1 MPNFAL
7 QTRKDA
13 GVVDRGGLENRCA
26 LTGTQGSNPCLS
38 ANKQIKTAVT
48 QKVTSVL
55 IFITYKIPY
64 NLYAEHRLIQMGRYH
79 RKSGL

>member
-1 MPNFAL
+1 MSAKSEKMPNFAL

-38 ANKQIKTAVT
+38 A
-48 QKVTSVL
+48 
-55 IFITYKIPY
+55 YKSCKPK
-64 NLYAEHRLIQMGRYH
+64 LAALLR
-79 RKSGL
+79 RKAGMRA